1 MKYFAPLMV
10 FALGVSGALGQS
22 KTPVSTTGHKRK
34 ALALYA
40 PPPDYP
46 KDATG
51 RRPVGQGVV
60 LVNVD
65 PKTGWVT
72 SARME
77 KTTGSKLLD
86 DAAIAAFSRWRF
98 RPGTVRQVHSPITFT
113 HR

>member
-1 MKYFAPLMV
+1 MSHYLRCLHYPFAR
-10 FALGVSGALGQS
+10 QS
-22 KTPVSTTGHKRK
+22 RSRKLRRQLLVTKEKRWRFMRLDPIIPKTLQV
-34 ALALYA
+34 A
-40 PPPDYP
+40 
-46 KDATG
+46 
-51 RRPVGQGVV
+51 V
-60 LVNVD
+60 LPGPASSLVDVD

-77 KTTGSKLLD
+77 KSTGSKLLD

>member
-1 MKYFAPLMV
+1 MY
-10 FALGVSGALGQS
+10 GVCTIRLHGSRAVENSGANYWLQRKSAGALCA
-22 KTPVSTTGHKRK
+22 ST
-34 ALALYA
+34 
-40 PPPDYP
+40 DYP

-51 RRPVGQGVV
+51 RRPTGTGVV
-60 LVNVD
+60 LVDVD

-77 KTTGSKLLD
+77 KSTGSKLLD